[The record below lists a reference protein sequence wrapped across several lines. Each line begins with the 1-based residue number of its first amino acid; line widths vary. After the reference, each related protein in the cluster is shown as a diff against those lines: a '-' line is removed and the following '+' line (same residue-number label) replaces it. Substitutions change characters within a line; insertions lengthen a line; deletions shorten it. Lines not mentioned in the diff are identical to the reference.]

1 MSGVTM
7 LNISRNLMSAWT
19 DVEGIL
25 EVVSGVSTLIMK
37 YVFLLHSLFKRVG

>member
-1 MSGVTM
+1 M
-7 LNISRNLMSAWT
+7 LSISRNLMSTWT

-37 YVFLLHSLFKRVG
+37 